1 MTFQE
6 DQMSRLVRTCSAA
19 AAAGLAALAS
29 APSQAEDCK
38 DFAAVGSGL
47 NDSIATLMA
56 KQGAVNV
63 AEARGYSVKGE
74 AKLISCAAAGTF
86 GTECKARTHAC
97 KTK

>member
-1 MTFQE
+1 
-6 DQMSRLVRTCSAA
+6 MSRLVRTCIATAA
-19 AAAGLAALAS
+19 VAGLAALTC
-29 APSQAEDCK
+29 APSQAQDCK
-38 DFAAVGSGL
+38 DFAAVGSGF

-74 AKLISCAAAGTF
+74 AKLISCSATGTF